1 MREEFEDTEK
11 TVKEDYFKHGSTID
25 ALVLHFLMGGQVR
38 TLQEIA
44 DKIEISKRTAQRSLS
59 RLSCIGF
66 VIHSLPGGGG
76 YLKGGVYLDRQH
88 LYLGLTKESISHERK
103 RQPAK
108 NERNTLEENRGFFV
122 PSK

>member
-1 MREEFEDTEK
+1 MPEEIEQK
-11 TVKEDYFKHGSTID
+11 TVKEKYFKHGNTID
-25 ALVLHFLMGGQVR
+25 ALVLHFLMCGQVR

-66 VIHSLPGGGG
+66 IIHSLSGGGG
-76 YLKGGVYLDRQH
+76 HMKGGVYLDKQH
-88 LYLGLTKESISHERK
+88 LYLGLTKENISHERK
-103 RQPAK
+103 RQPVK

-122 PSK
+122 P